1 MDLYKKN
8 NKVHY
13 PTAAHS
19 CRLSDNLIGL
29 VLPQR
34 TKVIGVHNIIIINRK
49 RIVDFVYA
57 QSPTWQNTMDDRMRS
72 VDGVSVE
79 ISSHESVDRKN
90 SVKTVFA
97 SAQPFR
103 KNNIIDHDDQSAQ
116 RDDEE
121 YVASPVSSSKV
132 TQCRGNLALSGTK
145 REPRPNRRQRHVF
158 DDLTK
163 VNFNTSL
170 QHPGR
175 SEMWFGDLDFNFDI
189 NAVWDQD
196 VKEEEFA
203 IGTGTMSLMSQL
215 LNDAAASY
223 VQKNAMSMKN
233 KSI

>member
-1 MDLYKKN
+1 MSTLSALHN
-8 NKVHY
+8 NSA
-13 PTAAHS
+13 P
-19 CRLSDNLIGL
+19 LSI
-29 VLPQR
+29 
-34 TKVIGVHNIIIINRK
+34 
-49 RIVDFVYA
+49 
-57 QSPTWQNTMDDRMRS
+57 MDDRMMRS
-72 VDGVSVE
+72 SDSDSDSVE

-90 SVKTVFA
+90 SVKTAFA

-103 KNNIIDHDDQSAQ
+103 KYSITDHDDRAAQ
-116 RDDEE
+116 RNDLE

-132 TQCRGNLALSGTK
+132 TQCRGNLALSPGTK
-145 REPRPNRRQRHVF
+145 REARPNRRQRHVF

-189 NAVWDQD
+189 NAAWDQD

-203 IGTGTMSLMSQL
+203 LGTETMSLMSQL

-223 VQKNAMSMKN
+223 VQMNALSMKN